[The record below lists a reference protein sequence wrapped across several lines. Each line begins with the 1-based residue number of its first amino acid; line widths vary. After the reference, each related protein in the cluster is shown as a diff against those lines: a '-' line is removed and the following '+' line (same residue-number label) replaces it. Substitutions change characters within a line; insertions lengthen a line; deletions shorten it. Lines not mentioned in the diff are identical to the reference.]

1 MESSNLAI
9 SALVPTC
16 RTHKHYRYYIHDEG
30 RGHGRPGEWEW
41 SESEG
46 PPSGL
51 QRLRPS
57 GSDPGA
63 RHLSSRLS
71 LTFSAWKDLRKDIPQ
86 SIFEK
91 SNTAL
96 LRAVT
101 LKWNK
106 FDLQCATFRVCEECK
121 PFTRLRASIVQPPNF
136 LPMSVMRVWF
146 SMTLVCHQRFA
157 RKPWLDDSWFS
168 LHTFIFYFSFNFAF
182 LWPWYATRGPL
193 GDLTPTVRLGLQ
205 RAASEV
211 TDPPTDALLW
221 LCLLCGSPWNFGC

>member
-106 FDLQCATFRVCEECK
+106 FDLQCATFRVCEECE

-146 SMTLVCHQRFA
+146 SMTLGMS
-157 RKPWLDDSWFS
+157 PENLDSMTVGSAFTLLYSIS
-168 LHTFIFYFSFNFAF
+168 LSILHFFDLDMRPEV
-182 LWPWYATRGPL
+182 LWATLPQPL
-193 GDLTPTVRLGLQ
+193 G
-205 RAASEV
+205 
-211 TDPPTDALLW
+211 
-221 LCLLCGSPWNFGC
+221 